1 MYTLYKISIVASV
14 IQRIYTQK
22 KGCVFVSEWVC
33 HIFWLD
39 KWGCCNLW
47 EVQYIYGINEDDL
60 KNEDNHKKKDVF
72 ENNDNLK
79 NKMT

>member
-1 MYTLYKISIVASV
+1 M
-14 IQRIYTQK
+14 
-22 KGCVFVSEWVC
+22 SEWVC